1 MRIDVLS
8 KGKRCQNI
16 FSRISNWKQEK
27 NNYSAKFMYGAN
39 IKSGGI
45 EYIEFKEYLINFE

>member
-1 MRIDVLS
+1 MNLPPSSVR
-8 KGKRCQNI
+8 I

-45 EYIEFKEYLINFE
+45 EYIEFKEYLINFG